1 MMKISSLIQ
10 TLTEVLA
17 NYGDKEVA
25 LINDA
30 TGELRYIESVSANE
44 FADEVILDHVSYGE
58 AFADEDFFSA
68 DDACDEM
75 IEDGFVPS
83 TELILLLMENPELLD
98 FPELLESL
106 SVGVCGSCDTCVH
119 SNQFTL
125 DDVASCN
132 CCEDYSYY
140 TPKSRY

>member
-1 MMKISSLIQ
+1 MMRISNLIQ

-25 LINDA
+25 LINDT
-30 TGELRYIESVSANE
+30 TGEVRFVESITVNE

-58 AFADEDFFSA
+58 AFADDEFEDEAWIENIAPSSPNFPFEDAEFFIIEA
-68 DDACDEM
+68 DTSMTDEEFLQALALFEPCD
-75 IEDGFVPS
+75 G
-83 TELILLLMENPELLD
+83 
-98 FPELLESL
+98 
-106 SVGVCGSCDTCVH
+106 CVH

-132 CCEDYSYY
+132 CCENYSYY